1 VSITAASPLL
11 APLRFRNGVTA
22 KNRIW
27 LAPMTNLQS
36 HADGTLSDDELS
48 WLMRRAEGGF
58 GVIETCAAHV
68 AMDGKAWEGELGI
81 FDDRLLPGLGRL
93 ASALEGAGTLGLV
106 QLFHGG
112 RRADP
117 KLNGGRTWSAS
128 ATAEDGTEAPAEG
141 TAAEIEA
148 VIGHFRDAA
157 VRAERA
163 GFPGVELH
171 GAHGYLLAQFLSTT
185 QNQRT
190 DTWGGSFENRA
201 RLLRETMR
209 AVRRA
214 TSPSFLVGVRL
225 SPEDFGQSKGI
236 DLDETL
242 QLATWLCDDGAD
254 FIHASLWK
262 ALRNTTKRP
271 AAHPIP
277 LFRAAIPREVPLV
290 VAGAIWTRAEGESL
304 LAMGA
309 DAIALGRSAIAN
321 PEWPLRITDEGWSP
335 KLAPLTVPELVER
348 GLSPAF
354 AGYLR
359 AFRGM
364 VAE

>member
-1 VSITAASPLL
+1 MTTNASPLL
-11 APLRFRNGVTA
+11 APLRLPNGATA

-27 LAPMTNLQS
+27 LAPMTNQQS
-36 HADGTLSDDELS
+36 HPDGSLSDDELT

-58 GVIETCAAHV
+58 GVLETCAAHV

-81 FDDRLLPGLGRL
+81 FDDGLLPGLTRL
-93 ASALEGAGTLGLV
+93 ASAIAKTGATGLV

-128 ATAEDGTEAPAEG
+128 ATTEEGTPQPAEG
-141 TAAEIEA
+141 TVAEIEA
-148 VIGHFRDAA
+148 AIGQFRDAA

-163 GFPGVELH
+163 GFHGIELH
-171 GAHGYLLAQFLSTT
+171 GAHGYLLAQFLSAT

-190 DTWGGSFENRA
+190 DAWGGSFENRA
-201 RLLRETMR
+201 RMLRETMR
-209 AVRRA
+209 AVRAA
-214 TSPSFLVGVRL
+214 TKKSFIVGVRI
-225 SPEDFGQSKGI
+225 SPEDFGQSKGL
-236 DLDETL
+236 DLDESL

-262 ALRNTTKRP
+262 AFRNTTKRP
-271 AAHPIP
+271 AEHPIP
-277 LFRAAIPREVPLV
+277 LFRAAIPREVPLI

-309 DAIALGRSAIAN
+309 DAVALGRSAIAN
-321 PEWPLRITDEGWSP
+321 PEWPLRIADATWQP
-335 KLAPLTVPELVER
+335 KLAPLTSAELIER

-359 AFRGM
+359 AFRGL

>member
-1 VSITAASPLL
+1 VTTTDSPLL
-11 APLRFRNGVTA
+11 APLRFRNGAPA

-27 LAPMTNLQS
+27 LAPLTNQQS
-36 HADGTLSDDELS
+36 HPDGSLSDDELN

-58 GVIETCAAHV
+58 GVVETCAAHV
-68 AMDGKAWEGELGI
+68 ATDGKAWEGELGV
-81 FDDRLLPGLGRL
+81 FDDRLLPGLTRL
-93 ASALEGAGTLGLV
+93 ASAITGAGATGLV

-128 ATAEDGTEAPAEG
+128 ATSEEGTPTPAEG
-141 TAAEIEA
+141 TVAEIEA
-148 VIGHFRDAA
+148 AIGHFRDAA

-163 GFPGVELH
+163 GFQGVELH
-171 GAHGYLLAQFLSTT
+171 GAHGYLLAQFLSST

-190 DTWGGSFENRA
+190 DAWGGSFENRA

-209 AVRRA
+209 AVRAA
-214 TSPSFLVGVRL
+214 TKKSFIVGVRI
-225 SPEDFGQSKGI
+225 SPEDFGQSKGL

-262 ALRNTTKRP
+262 AFRNTTKRP
-271 AAHPIP
+271 AEHPIP
-277 LFRAAIPREVPLV
+277 LLRAAISREVPLV

-309 DAIALGRSAIAN
+309 DAVALGRSAIAN
-321 PEWPLRITDEGWSP
+321 PEWPLRIADATWQP
-335 KLAPLTVPELVER
+335 KLAPLTIPELIER
-348 GLSPAF
+348 GLSPTF
-354 AGYLR
+354 ASYLR